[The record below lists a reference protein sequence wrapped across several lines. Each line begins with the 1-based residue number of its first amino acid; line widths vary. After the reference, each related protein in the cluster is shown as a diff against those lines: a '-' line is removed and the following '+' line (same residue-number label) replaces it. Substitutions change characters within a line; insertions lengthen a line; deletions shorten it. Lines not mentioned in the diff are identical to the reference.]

1 LIRIFPNGETHLYG
15 SLIYPNLLVWLDE
28 LVVERYNKLNT

>member
-15 SLIYPNLLVWLDE
+15 SLIYLFLLEQLDE